1 MTEKKR
7 ASSEAI
13 DDLQMAPELM
23 LDLAR
28 KAAELVVKRVDN
40 LPGENA
46 WEGDFRQELEDK
58 LMEDPPEDG
67 QPAVEVLERAA
78 RDILPVAVRLDHPR
92 FFGFIPSPPT
102 WPGVPR

>member
-1 MTEKKR
+1 MTEKER

-46 WEGDFRQELEDK
+46 
-58 LMEDPPEDG
+58 
-67 QPAVEVLERAA
+67 
-78 RDILPVAVRLDHPR
+78 
-92 FFGFIPSPPT
+92 
-102 WPGVPR
+102 